1 MRCVLRWCGT
11 SHRAGDH
18 YLRLLLEDDPNTT
31 RIKNPLTFFNDLY
44 HRFLLSLNTN
54 MKALCLQVVPYM
66 GCYFSHPQA
75 MTVVYT
81 SCHEAIGSFN
91 DTEYIVHMLNRVR
104 CDDVLHRSLIDGSA
118 RTRRSATVCS
128 AS

>member
-1 MRCVLRWCGT
+1 MFQWAAIT
-11 SHRAGDH
+11 TPGDH

-54 MKALCLQVVPYM
+54 MKALCLQVGGTASLPSAQ
-66 GCYFSHPQA
+66 CAQA

-81 SCHEAIGSFN
+81 SCHEPIGSFN

-104 CDDVLHRSLIDGSA
+104 RLHR
-118 RTRRSATVCS
+118 V
-128 AS
+128 